1 MILTN
6 ENNKINNN
14 NNLINNL
21 NINTISNNNTL
32 EQSIEGLST
41 IQKDEQNDTE
51 LEEYIKKCLNTINLK
66 KKKNKSILKSSKS
79 NISKMKKE
87 ILAIFKDNSELI
99 KYFSLIQER
108 NDKDLQNS
116 ISNANKIF
124 EDEIDE
130 LYKWKLNQIN
140 KINDDFND
148 DLFEM
153 KDLSE
158 EENRFKILNNNNN
171 NNVYSDKS
179 DITILYNEIKNDK
192 EKELE
197 KLEKE
202 FLKKKKII
210 INKYKE
216 TNEQND
222 DFSLNDR
229 SIIYKN
235 EIFETVKDK
244 IKEII
249 NPNDK
254 KKVCM
259 KLERNEVYE

>member
-6 ENNKINNN
+6 ENNNINNN

-32 EQSIEGLST
+32 EQSIEGIST

-87 ILAIFKDNSELI
+87 ILAIFKDNSEII

-116 ISNANKIF
+116 ILNANKIF

-158 EENRFKILNNNNN
+158 EENRFKIS
-171 NNVYSDKS
+171 NNVYSES

-202 FLKKKKII
+202 FIKKKKII

-216 TNEQND
+216 SNEQND

>member
-6 ENNKINNN
+6 ENNNINNN

-87 ILAIFKDNSELI
+87 ILAIFKDNSEII

-116 ISNANKIF
+116 ILNANKIF

-171 NNVYSDKS
+171 NVYSDKS

-216 TNEQND
+216 SNEQND

>member
-1 MILTN
+1 
-6 ENNKINNN
+6 
-14 NNLINNL
+14 
-21 NINTISNNNTL
+21 
-32 EQSIEGLST
+32 
-41 IQKDEQNDTE
+41 
-51 LEEYIKKCLNTINLK
+51 
-66 KKKNKSILKSSKS
+66 
-79 NISKMKKE
+79 MKKE

-116 ISNANKIF
+116 ILNANKIF

-171 NNVYSDKS
+171 NNNVHSDKS

>member
-6 ENNKINNN
+6 ENNNINNN

-116 ISNANKIF
+116 IKNANKIF

-158 EENRFKILNNNNN
+158 EENRFKILNNNN

>member
-1 MILTN
+1 
-6 ENNKINNN
+6 
-14 NNLINNL
+14 
-21 NINTISNNNTL
+21 
-32 EQSIEGLST
+32 
-41 IQKDEQNDTE
+41 
-51 LEEYIKKCLNTINLK
+51 
-66 KKKNKSILKSSKS
+66 
-79 NISKMKKE
+79 
-87 ILAIFKDNSELI
+87 
-99 KYFSLIQER
+99 
-108 NDKDLQNS
+108 
-116 ISNANKIF
+116 
-124 EDEIDE
+124 
-130 LYKWKLNQIN
+130 
-140 KINDDFND
+140 
-148 DLFEM
+148 M

-158 EENRFKILNNNNN
+158 EENRFKISNNK
-171 NNVYSDKS
+171 NVYSES

-202 FLKKKKII
+202 FIKKKKII

-216 TNEQND
+216 SNEQND